1 MPKLPKKNLL
11 VCTISLPCGS
21 IDWCAGIEGRTSLL
35 PKSLVLSFSTHR
47 AQNHSLLTAES
58 SICNQLIFI
67 NHPRDKSLQ
76 IIKPSPQSLRSSGE
90 FLDWGTN
97 WSIYFPSFW
106 LPLAFSGNLVVLLWI
121 PRILLHRPPPPQPL
135 LAPQQNIIYRILKE
149 ENIVS
154 DINLWKKSYADIK
167 PFNRLQT
174 KTNLLCFIFSFQNI
188 FKKLSSFS
196 AILKD
201 LWERCVEWSRVVRK
215 PKTRKSAIF
224 CQNISSFFHYDIF
237 TNLWSGIIEIV
248 LQYYWLECSSIS
260 HICVQN
266 GFKVEEGG
274 QFEVKLKVKILGGG
288 KF

>member
-1 MPKLPKKNLL
+1 MIFWIEALIDQFIFHLFGFLWLL
-11 VCTISLPCGS
+11 VAIWLCC
-21 IDWCAGIEGRTSLL
+21 C
-35 PKSLVLSFSTHR
+35 
-47 AQNHSLLTAES
+47 
-58 SICNQLIFI
+58 
-67 NHPRDKSLQ
+67 
-76 IIKPSPQSLRSSGE
+76 E
-90 FLDWGTN
+90 FRGFYC
-97 WSIYFPSFW
+97 I
-106 LPLAFSGNLVVLLWI
+106 G
-121 PRILLHRPPPPQPL
+121 LLHRSL
-135 LAPQQNIIYRILKE
+135 CYVAPQQNIIYRILKE

-174 KTNLLCFIFSFQNI
+174 KTNLLCIIFSFQNI

-248 LQYYWLECSSIS
+248 LQYYWLECSFSS
-260 HICVQN
+260 QICVQN

-274 QFEVKLKVKILGGG
+274 QFEGKLKVKILGGG